1 MFIFVC
7 SWKIKGRCIRKS
19 EIRPYNSNKGKPGT
33 MIIFDFEDESG
44 LKIKG
49 IAFNDATK
57 TLDKEISVGKNYAI
71 SKGRVQDKF
80 GHPVKGYHNYE
91 LLFFKHSQVNC
102 VMVGSLFIQHD

>member
-1 MFIFVC
+1 
-7 SWKIKGRCIRKS
+7 
-19 EIRPYNSNKGKPGT
+19 
-33 MIIFDFEDESG
+33 MIIFYFEDESG

-57 TLDKEISVGKNYAI
+57 TLDKEISVGKNYTI
-71 SKGRVQDKF
+71 SKRRVQDKF

-91 LLFFKHSQVNC
+91 LLFFKHSQVNY